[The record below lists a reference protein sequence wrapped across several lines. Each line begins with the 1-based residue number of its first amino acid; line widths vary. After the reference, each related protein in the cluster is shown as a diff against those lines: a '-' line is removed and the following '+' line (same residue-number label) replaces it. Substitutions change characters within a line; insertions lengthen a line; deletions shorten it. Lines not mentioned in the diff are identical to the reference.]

1 MQSWFQA
8 SENKRIES
16 WSSGAGR
23 SDHHG
28 FGHQQKNRT
37 KRREKEK
44 NNRDRQLDLTGQV
57 SDPNFHISKSPFGW
71 IKAQS
76 KELLF
81 QKQLLFRSIF
91 FKAP

>member
-1 MQSWFQA
+1 MEQRRGTKRPSWFWA
-8 SENKRIES
+8 SAKEQNQEKR
-16 WSSGAGR
+16 
-23 SDHHG
+23 
-28 FGHQQKNRT
+28 
-37 KRREKEK
+37 KRKK

-76 KELLF
+76 KELL
-81 QKQLLFRSIF
+81 LFRSIF